1 MDSSQSSSDAQRGI
15 DPAKGRLPSCDRSIE
30 GGRLGGPMP
39 PVGYERDARVRT
51 PAPPSGAPAAPGT
64 SRALHFVKWTLAM
77 VGVLALYLLL
87 QIVVSLIGGTV
98 IVSISFAVDG
108 AGTEV
113 GDALFD
119 NGIQVVMAVS
129 QLIAAAI
136 FGLWWRRVRL
146 GSFAGRRGA
155 VASAGAPVM
164 KTIASLLLVGFA
176 AQFFVSGILGFVE
189 LFFPETMAEYAELM
203 EDSAVG
209 VFAIIQVISTVILA
223 PLNEEIVCRGVMLEY
238 AMRAVGPGWDPR
250 HRARRRTVSVRAFWV
265 ANVLQ
270 ALAFGVLHMNII
282 QGSYAF
288 ALGILQGWVFWR
300 TGKLGYAMLL
310 HFALNAS
317 SYLVAPLA
325 PMVNVLP
332 TPIVFAVFGG
342 LLAGGIA
349 MFERAWHVSDALPEV
364 EVAEDDEEDGAA
376 ADDDAILGDVLPTD
390 DAAAR
395 ASAVSTGPGKGGS
408 PL

>member
-1 MDSSQSSSDAQRGI
+1 M
-15 DPAKGRLPSCDRSIE
+15 
-30 GGRLGGPMP
+30 
-39 PVGYERDARVRT
+39 
-51 PAPPSGAPAAPGT
+51 
-64 SRALHFVKWTLAM
+64 
-77 VGVLALYLLL
+77 
-87 QIVVSLIGGTV
+87 SLIGGTV

-113 GDALFD
+113 SDALFD
-119 NGIQVVMAVS
+119 NGIQVVRAVS

-136 FGLWWRRVRL
+136 FGLWWRRVRP

-155 VASAGAPVM
+155 IASAGAPVM
-164 KTIASLLLVGFA
+164 KTIVSLLLVGFA

-238 AMRAVGPGWDPR
+238 AMRAVSPGWDPR

-325 PMVNVLP
+325 P

-364 EVAEDDEEDGAA
+364 EVAEDDEEDGAP

-395 ASAVSTGPGKGGS
+395 ASADSTGPGKGGS

>member
-1 MDSSQSSSDAQRGI
+1 MGNLS
-15 DPAKGRLPSCDRSIE
+15 
-30 GGRLGGPMP
+30 
-39 PVGYERDARVRT
+39 ARVRRASWIRPRAVRT
-51 PAPPSGAPAAPGT
+51 PSVALTLPRAACRLATVRLRAGVSEARRLPRDTSVTCACERRRHRRGARRAGT

-98 IVSISFAVDG
+98 IVSISFAVGG

-155 VASAGAPVM
+155 GASAAPRHE
-164 KTIASLLLVGFA
+164 TIASLLLVGFA

-238 AMRAVGPGWDPR
+238 AMRAVTPRLGPSPPR
-250 HRARRRTVSVRAFWV
+250 SSQDRLRARVLGRQRVAGARVRRPPHEHHPGELCLRP
-265 ANVLQ
+265 
-270 ALAFGVLHMNII
+270 GHP
-282 QGSYAF
+282 
-288 ALGILQGWVFWR
+288 
-300 TGKLGYAMLL
+300 TGL
-310 HFALNAS
+310 
-317 SYLVAPLA
+317 
-325 PMVNVLP
+325 
-332 TPIVFAVFGG
+332 G
-342 LLAGGIA
+342 LLANGQA
-349 MFERAWHVSDALPEV
+349 RVRH
-364 EVAEDDEEDGAA
+364 AA
-376 ADDDAILGDVLPTD
+376 ALRPQRLVLSRRAVGSHGQRAAHAHRVRSLWGLACRRHRHVRARLARLGRP
-390 DAAAR
+390 A
-395 ASAVSTGPGKGGS
+395 
-408 PL
+408 

>member
-1 MDSSQSSSDAQRGI
+1 
-15 DPAKGRLPSCDRSIE
+15 
-30 GGRLGGPMP
+30 
-39 PVGYERDARVRT
+39 
-51 PAPPSGAPAAPGT
+51 
-64 SRALHFVKWTLAM
+64 M

-98 IVSISFAVDG
+98 IVSISFAVGG

-155 VASAGAPVM
+155 GASAGAPVM

-238 AMRAVGPGWDPR
+238 AMRAVSPGWDPR

-364 EVAEDDEEDGAA
+364 EVAEDDEEDGAP

>member
-1 MDSSQSSSDAQRGI
+1 
-15 DPAKGRLPSCDRSIE
+15 
-30 GGRLGGPMP
+30 
-39 PVGYERDARVRT
+39 
-51 PAPPSGAPAAPGT
+51 
-64 SRALHFVKWTLAM
+64 
-77 VGVLALYLLL
+77 
-87 QIVVSLIGGTV
+87 
-98 IVSISFAVDG
+98 
-108 AGTEV
+108 
-113 GDALFD
+113 
-119 NGIQVVMAVS
+119 MAVS

-155 VASAGAPVM
+155 GASAGAPVM

-223 PLNEEIVCRGVMLEY
+223 PLNEEIVCRGVTLEY
-238 AMRAVGPGWDPR
+238 AMRAVSPGWDPR

-364 EVAEDDEEDGAA
+364 EVAEDDEEDGAP